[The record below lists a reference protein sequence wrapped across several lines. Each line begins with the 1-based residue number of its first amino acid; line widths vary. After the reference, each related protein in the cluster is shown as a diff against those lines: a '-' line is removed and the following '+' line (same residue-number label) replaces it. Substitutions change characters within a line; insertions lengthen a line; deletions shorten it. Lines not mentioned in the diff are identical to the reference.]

1 MGRNKAGREFAVV
14 AEEIRK
20 LADDSRKAVEEIRTK
35 VGNIAR
41 HTEQTVEDV
50 DYARSIVTVQED
62 AVRQVI
68 EVFDGMSGQIAQ
80 LLAELRSIATG
91 TEAAD
96 RERNDTLETVESI
109 SAIIEETAS
118 GAMQVHE
125 MAQHLQG
132 SAGQLDQ
139 TTDVLNNNM
148 GGLKGEIA
156 AFKVNT

>member
-1 MGRNKAGREFAVV
+1 M
-14 AEEIRK
+14 
-20 LADDSRKAVEEIRTK
+20 
-35 VGNIAR
+35 
-41 HTEQTVEDV
+41 EDV
-50 DYARSIVTVQED
+50 DYARSIATVQED

-96 RERNDTLETVESI
+96 RERNDTLESI
-109 SAIIEETAS
+109 SAIIEEIAS

-132 SAGQLDQ
+132 SWIRLR
-139 TTDVLNNNM
+139 M
-148 GGLKGEIA
+148 C
-156 AFKVNT
+156 

>member
-1 MGRNKAGREFAVV
+1 M
-14 AEEIRK
+14 
-20 LADDSRKAVEEIRTK
+20 
-35 VGNIAR
+35 
-41 HTEQTVEDV
+41 EDA

-91 TEAAD
+91 TEAED

-132 SAGQLDQ
+132 SWIRLR
-139 TTDVLNNNM
+139 M
-148 GGLKGEIA
+148 Y
-156 AFKVNT
+156 